1 MNHYCYRFC
10 LVEEFYMNFTPEFC
24 IEKLTPKQKYSYLG
38 QREKLIGS
46 KKFQIFHTA
55 CFYFIIMI

>member
-24 IEKLTPKQKYSYLG
+24 IEKLTPKQKDSY
-38 QREKLIGS
+38 
-46 KKFQIFHTA
+46 
-55 CFYFIIMI
+55 